1 MITKLKRGQF
11 PSGHTEGDFKCFG
24 PAATKDGEFTGTR
37 LCDMGCFKQ
46 GEVDSNKYWHGAVIQ
61 SKINSQWYFYCEWGR
76 VGTIADRLFEQ
87 HDSEAS
93 AQRAY
98 EKKCHSKND
107 KRGEWTNHATLGRIL
122 QPKAGDDCYLVR
134 PQAKRSTGLPDAKTI
149 SEGVKTVV
157 KAKDKSIKFDDESSK
172 LLSDLNIGTVNYTRS
187 SMATHAV
194 PTLDAIKEA
203 RTICDEATK
212 RINKLGLD
220 INDRELEQL
229 TNMLY
234 SRIPKSKNRSKERS
248 DWILTPD
255 NVQIWLQDLDAF
267 EAAAKSQDDVVE
279 VEHDYPFSLEYIGV
293 HTDLFQFVNSFFIK
307 GTRNVHGNVGS
318 LKPKRIW
325 RVERN
330 IKSFIEYQLGVKE
343 TNNYFPLHQIPRT
356 DLGIEVEKKY
366 LKSHTFLLFHGTRS
380 VNVSGILRESFRL
393 PKELSNVSIS
403 GALFGSGVY
412 FADDYK
418 KSVGYTSHSG
428 SYWASGGGSI
438 KSRGAFMFLCDVV
451 LGKKYIPRYGETHL
465 PQGYNSFFAEMKKS
479 GVHNNEFIVFNKSQ
493 ATLRYL
499 VEF

>member
-1 MITKLKRGQF
+1 MTTKLKRGSL
-11 PSGHTEGDFKCFG
+11 PVGHNRDDFKCFG
-24 PAATKDGEFTGTR
+24 PAATQDGVFEGTR

-46 GEVDSNKYWHGAVIQ
+46 GEVDSNKYWHGALVQ
-61 SKINSQWYFYCEWGR
+61 STINSNWYFYCEWGR
-76 VGTIADRLFEQ
+76 VGTTADCLFEE

-107 KRGEWTNHATLGRIL
+107 KRGEWVQHNTLGRIL
-122 QPKAGDDCYLVR
+122 QPKVGDDCYLVR

-149 SEGVKTVV
+149 SEVKTKVV
-157 KAKDKSIKFDDESSK
+157 SKSSSTKRFDGESSK
-172 LLSDLNIGTVNYTRS
+172 LLADLNIGTIQYTRS

-194 PTLDAIKEA
+194 PTLDAIAEA

-212 RINKLGLD
+212 LVNKLGLD
-220 INDRELEQL
+220 LQDKELENL

-234 SRIPKSKNRSKERS
+234 SRIPKTKNRTKDRGE
-248 DWILTPD
+248 WILTPD
-255 NVQIWLQDLDAF
+255 NIQVWLQDLDAF

-279 VEHDYPFSLEYIGV
+279 IEHDYPFHLEYIDAN
-293 HTDLFQFVNSFFIK
+293 TNLYKFVNTFFIK
-307 GTRNVHGNVGS
+307 GTRNVHGNVSS

-325 RVERN
+325 SIERN
-330 IKSFIEYQLGVKE
+330 IKSFIEYQLGINE
-343 TNNYFPLHQIPRT
+343 TNNYIPLHQIPRT

-393 PKELSNVSIS
+393 PKELSNTSIT

-428 SYWASGGGSI
+428 SYWASGGGQISG
-438 KSRGAFMFLCDVV
+438 RGAFMFLCDVV
-451 LGKKYIPRYGETHL
+451 LGKKYIPKYGETRL
-465 PQGYNSFFAEMKKS
+465 PAGYNSFFAEMKKS
-479 GVHNNEFIVFNKSQ
+479 GVHNNEFIVFNKAQ
-493 ATLRYL
+493 ANLRYL